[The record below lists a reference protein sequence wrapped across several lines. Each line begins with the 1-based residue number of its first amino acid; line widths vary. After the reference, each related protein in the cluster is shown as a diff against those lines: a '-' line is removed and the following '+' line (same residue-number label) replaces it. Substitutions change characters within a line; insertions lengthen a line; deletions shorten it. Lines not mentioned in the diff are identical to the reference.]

1 MKQGCGEAGRERTR
15 LSEGHNDMDW
25 RASQA
30 DSRDRYPVKFD
41 VAEVDRYDASVGRLS
56 SQDEDAYLS
65 DLSGVLQFR
74 EGTSVL
80 DAGAGTGALCG
91 ILSRLPGLAIT
102 AMEPVPAML
111 AKLRSKP
118 ELQGVVTVEGFCDNI
133 GDRHH
138 FNAAQ
143 FDAIVSRQLVNGL
156 FDPLTAFRN
165 WHYWLS
171 PDGAVVVIDGVYGRS
186 SWTGIWQ
193 EDVDVLPLSACQSTT
208 LTPYLLEIAGFRIEA
223 VRWMEAVNKL
233 PSTRTKRYVVVAR
246 KHA

>member
-1 MKQGCGEAGRERTR
+1 
-15 LSEGHNDMDW
+15 MDW

-30 DSRDRYPVKFD
+30 DSRDRYLAKFD

-56 SQDEDAYLS
+56 RQDEDAYLS

-118 ELQGVVTVEGFCDNI
+118 EFQVVVTVEGFCDNI

-186 SWTGIWQ
+186 SWTGSWQ
-193 EDVDVLPLSACQSTT
+193 EDVDVLPLSACQSTA
-208 LTPYLLEIAGFRIEA
+208 LAPYLLEIAGFRIEA
-223 VRWMEAVNKL
+223 VRWMEAVNEL

>member
-1 MKQGCGEAGRERTR
+1 
-15 LSEGHNDMDW
+15 MDW

-30 DSRDRYPVKFD
+30 DSRARYLTKFD
-41 VAEVDRYDASVGRLS
+41 AAEVDRYDASVGRLS
-56 SQDEDAYLS
+56 RQDEDAYVS
-65 DLSGVLQFR
+65 DLSDVVQFR
-74 EGTSVL
+74 TGTSVL
-80 DAGAGTGALCG
+80 DAGAGTGALCA

-102 AMEPVPAML
+102 AIEPVPSML
-111 AKLRSKP
+111 AKLRSVP

-143 FDAIVSRQLVNGL
+143 FDTIVSRQLVNGL

-171 PDGAVVVIDGVYGRS
+171 LDGVVVVIDGVYGRS
-186 SWTGIWQ
+186 SWTGIW
-193 EDVDVLPLSACQSTT
+193 EEEVDDLPLSACQCTAAV
-208 LTPYLLEIAGFRIEA
+208 PYLLEIAGFRIEA
-223 VRWMEAVNKL
+223 VRWMKGVNKL

>member
-1 MKQGCGEAGRERTR
+1 
-15 LSEGHNDMDW
+15 MDW

-30 DSRDRYPVKFD
+30 DSRSRYLAKFD
-41 VAEVDRYDASVGRLS
+41 VAEVDRYDTSVGRLS
-56 SQDEDAYLS
+56 RQDEDAYLS
-65 DLSGVLQFR
+65 DLSHVVQFR

-80 DAGAGTGALCG
+80 DAGAGTGAFCG
-91 ILSRLPGLAIT
+91 ILSRLPELAIT

-118 ELQGVVTVEGFCDNI
+118 NLQGVTVEGFCDNI

-138 FNAAQ
+138 FNAEQ
-143 FDAIVSRQLVNGL
+143 FGAIVSRQLVNGL

-171 PDGAVVVIDGVYGRS
+171 PDGAVVVVDGVYGRS
-186 SWTGIWQ
+186 SWTGIWE
-193 EDVDVLPLSACQSTT
+193 EDVDVLPLSSCQSIA
-208 LTPYLLEIAGFRIEA
+208 LVPYLLEIAGFRIET

-233 PSTRTKRYVVVAR
+233 PSTRTQRYVVVAR
-246 KHA
+246 K

>member
-1 MKQGCGEAGRERTR
+1 
-15 LSEGHNDMDW
+15 MDW

-30 DSRDRYPVKFD
+30 DSRKRYLAKFD
-41 VAEVDRYDASVGRLS
+41 GAEVDRYDASVGRLGR
-56 SQDEDAYLS
+56 QEEDAYLS
-65 DLSGVLQFR
+65 DLTGVLQLR
-74 EGTSVL
+74 EGTSVM
-80 DAGAGTGALCG
+80 DVGAGTGTLSG
-91 ILSRLPGLAIT
+91 ILSRISGLAIT
-102 AMEPVPAML
+102 AMEPAPAML
-111 AKLRSKP
+111 ARLRSRP
-118 ELQGVVTVEGFCDNI
+118 ELHGVVTVEGFCDNI

-138 FNAAQ
+138 FHAGR

-186 SWTGIWQ
+186 SWIGIWQ
-193 EDVDVLPLSACQSTT
+193 EDVDVLPLSACQSTA
-208 LTPYLLEIAGFRIEA
+208 LAPYLLEIAGFRIDA

-233 PSTRTKRYVVVAR
+233 PSTRTKRYVVAAR

>member
-1 MKQGCGEAGRERTR
+1 M
-15 LSEGHNDMDW
+15 
-25 RASQA
+25 
-30 DSRDRYPVKFD
+30 
-41 VAEVDRYDASVGRLS
+41 
-56 SQDEDAYLS
+56 
-65 DLSGVLQFR
+65 
-74 EGTSVL
+74 
-80 DAGAGTGALCG
+80 
-91 ILSRLPGLAIT
+91 
-102 AMEPVPAML
+102 
-111 AKLRSKP
+111 
-118 ELQGVVTVEGFCDNI
+118 QGVVTVEGFCDNI

-143 FDAIVSRQLVNGL
+143 FGAIVSRQLVNGL

-193 EDVDVLPLSACQSTT
+193 EDVDVLPLSSCQSTA
-208 LTPYLLEIAGFRIEA
+208 LAPYLLEIAGFRIET

-233 PSTRTKRYVVVAR
+233 PSTRTQRYVVVAR

>member
-1 MKQGCGEAGRERTR
+1 
-15 LSEGHNDMDW
+15 MDW
-25 RASQA
+25 RGRQG
-30 DSRDRYPVKFD
+30 DSRDGYLAKFD

-56 SQDEDAYLS
+56 RQDEDAYLA

-80 DAGAGTGALCG
+80 DAGAGAGALCG

-133 GDRHH
+133 GDRRH
-138 FNAAQ
+138 FHAGQ

-165 WHYWLS
+165 WHDWLS
-171 PDGAVVVIDGVYGRS
+171 PDGAVVVVDGVYGRS
-186 SWTGIWQ
+186 SWTGIWE
-193 EDVDVLPLSACQSTT
+193 EDVDVLPLSACQSTA
-208 LTPYLLEIAGFRIEA
+208 LVPYLLEIAGFRIEA
-223 VRWMEAVNKL
+223 VRWMEAVNNL

-246 KHA
+246 KHG